1 MPNQLL
7 QGGGRISGGS
17 MSTLSRE
24 ENEMVIISSEE
35 SSSYPDELELGLG
48 LSLGGGG
55 GKARTKPSS
64 SAAAGGG
71 SWDRYAR
78 FLTAKDFPSV
88 VSTKAASSSSS
99 STSSVTKANINNGSC
114 GTKRTAESPS
124 SPPTR
129 SGISCT
135 SASLS
140 RLKPPIRI
148 KLELVELILITYIK
162 KHEGLSQVVGWPP
175 VRTYR
180 MNSLASQSKSPVVE
194 DFFSTVDKCQSE
206 NMLVDKTKSNH
217 GVRTSDNITKENGPR
232 KKSLFVKVNMD
243 GIPIGRK
250 VDLNARSCYKT
261 LTRALDDMFSPSA
274 AVGARRSNVEER
286 VLAVGKSQPL
296 RLLDGSSDFVLTYE
310 DKEGDWMLVG
320 DVPWEMFLN
329 SVKRLRI
336 MRTADAN
343 GLGSRVQWKEQALPI
358 TIKDE

>member
-7 QGGGRISGGS
+7 QVGGRISGGS

-55 GKARTKPSS
+55 GVKARTKPSS
-64 SAAAGGG
+64 STAAGGG

-78 FLTAKDFPSV
+78 FLTAKDFRSV

-99 STSSVTKANINNGSC
+99 SSSSVTKANINNGSC

-124 SPPTR
+124 SPPSR
-129 SGISCT
+129 SGIST

-148 KLELVELILITYIK
+148 KLELVELILITYMK
-162 KHEGLSQVVGWPP
+162 KHEGLQVVGWPP

-180 MNSLASQSKSPVVE
+180 MNSLAGRSKSPVAE
-194 DFFSTVDKCQSE
+194 DFFSTIDKCQSE
-206 NMLVDKTKSNH
+206 NMFVDNTKSNH
-217 GVRTSDNITKENGPR
+217 GGRTSDNITTENGPR

-250 VDLNARSCYKT
+250 VDLNACSCYKT
-261 LTRALDDMFSPSA
+261 LARALDDMFSPSA

-286 VLAVGKSQPL
+286 VLAVGKSRPL

-336 MRTADAN
+336 MRRADAN
-343 GLGSRVQWKEQALPI
+343 GLGSRVQ
-358 TIKDE
+358 